1 MYTLAI
7 VKYFCLNTIDLPQ
20 KKINDDI
27 YLIRD
32 YRHRGNLASFFARV
46 YNRADKLSMTFCG
59 KKMQRNERAGNFSIK
74 SRHKRDDACGDVV
87 GMTGFEPAASSSR
100 TKRAT
105 KLRYIPSFM

>member
-32 YRHRGNLASFFARV
+32 YRHRGNLASFFAGV

-59 KKMQRNERAGNFSIK
+59 KKMHRNERAGNFSIK
-74 SRHKRDDACGDVV
+74 V
-87 GMTGFEPAASSSR
+87 AASDM
-100 TKRAT
+100 TLAAT
-105 KLRYIPSFM
+105 WSG

>member
-59 KKMQRNERAGNFSIK
+59 KK
-74 SRHKRDDACGDVV
+74 DA
-87 GMTGFEPAASSSR
+87 A
-100 TKRAT
+100 KRARRQLFY
-105 KLRYIPSFM
+105 KKSPQAI